1 MDAVSGA
8 GVDFLQLSYNYSK
21 GRRQEN
27 RRMKP
32 KKQILLQLLSLSELN
47 LWNVEAWKHQGFN
60 LGPPRDILAQ
70 NVQEFE
76 YF

>member
-1 MDAVSGA
+1 ML
-8 GVDFLQLSYNYSK
+8 FLEQELIFCSLVTIISK

-60 LGPPRDILAQ
+60 LGPPRDILAR